1 MLRHTHCMKFSN
13 SEWRLATT
21 VLDGHNRIRATQHV
35 RVVGRGLCASARCTA
50 PMEHQA
56 SLAGSNQQMYSREH
70 FGTHTNTYVFHTGA
84 YGIPKPRPRRE
95 GARRTKPAHQ
105 SKGLLAPIADF
116 FLGTNASTTS
126 RAQGGT
132 AKEGNDDDD
141 HDTPHP
147 LPSSLAYLH
156 GKGLQSAIRSDGRIV
171 KTRLQSKDVGEDA
184 YFLKN
189 DAMGVADGVGGW
201 ASRTR
206 ADASLFSRLLMH
218 FCYAELYRQ
227 DQATQASWDAQEVE
241 DAQSAW
247 FNCHPVDIMQTA
259 WERCVRASKREGIL
273 GSATALMAVL
283 RGDELRIANM
293 GDCVLV
299 LIRDGELL
307 FRSAEQQHSFN
318 FPLQLGMMDAT
329 IESVTLSS
337 ALCMHRSG
345 MIPDGA
351 TDYELPD
358 VNEKM
363 SDYIHSY
370 DHVGSQTE
378 FDTPKNDAGHW
389 ALKVQPG
396 DLVIM
401 ASDGLFDNLFDDEI
415 LDAVHDV
422 MALYPPD
429 DLQAMQMHLPG
440 VLSEKLCHMA
450 RGVMDDPRT
459 ISSPFQQHA
468 NEEGIYYVG
477 GKNDDVT
484 VVIGI
489 ISEQS
494 DVLGSRAL
502 SSSSPPDDARQG

>member
-1 MLRHTHCMKFSN
+1 M
-13 SEWRLATT
+13 
-21 VLDGHNRIRATQHV
+21 
-35 RVVGRGLCASARCTA
+35 
-50 PMEHQA
+50 
-56 SLAGSNQQMYSREH
+56 
-70 FGTHTNTYVFHTGA
+70 
-84 YGIPKPRPRRE
+84 
-95 GARRTKPAHQ
+95 
-105 SKGLLAPIADF
+105 
-116 FLGTNASTTS
+116 
-126 RAQGGT
+126 
-132 AKEGNDDDD
+132 
-141 HDTPHP
+141 
-147 LPSSLAYLH
+147 
-156 GKGLQSAIRSDGRIV
+156 
-171 KTRLQSKDVGEDA
+171 
-184 YFLKN
+184 
-189 DAMGVADGVGGW
+189 
-201 ASRTR
+201 
-206 ADASLFSRLLMH
+206 
-218 FCYAELYRQ
+218 
-227 DQATQASWDAQEVE
+227 QASWDAQEVE

-389 ALKVQPG
+389 TLKVQPG

-502 SSSSPPDDARQG
+502 SSSSRPDDARQG